1 MHVLVYKKQ
10 NVIKK
15 KVCRRT
21 NIDATSSATNPP
33 HSPKRKINQNLNI
46 LNFEYKFWIS
56 LIACFMF

>member
-46 LNFEYKFWIS
+46 LNFEYKF
-56 LIACFMF
+56 